1 MNKKTQLAVYILLP
15 IIFASV
21 HWFGVRVYAAYCA
34 PPGFYGLMVSIFNT
48 ANPFCSYNLQMLEM
62 TKYFYNQAWVVIGL
76 SSLGILNN
84 FFKKNTGAGT
94 GTESS
99 SDIPSHQFN
108 I

>member
-1 MNKKTQLAVYILLP
+1 MNKHAQLAIYILLP

-21 HWFGVRVYAAYCA
+21 HWIGVRVYAAYCA

-48 ANPFCSYNLQMLEM
+48 ANPFCSYNLQMLEI

-76 SSLGILNN
+76 SSLGILNS
-84 FFKKNTGAGT
+84 FFKKNTGVSADT
-94 GTESS
+94 TTSS
-99 SDIPSHQFN
+99 AQSSQFA